1 MQMTPAIKAAE
12 IVSQW
17 TSDNY
22 MHPSARPTIQK
33 QIEQAIERDRH
44 AVCLTIL
51 EAIDKDEHIG
61 IHTKHLIAEHVMEA
75 LGIAEAE
82 LV

>member
-1 MQMTPAIKAAE
+1 MTPAIKAAE

-33 QIEQAIERDRH
+33 QIEVAITEMMLLENVACAKALKDLEGFGPYSRQVAIE
-44 AVCLTIL
+44 TIRSRY
-51 EAIDKDEHIG
+51 EREWEG
-61 IHTKHLIAEHVMEA
+61 
-75 LGIAEAE
+75 
-82 LV
+82 